1 MSISLD
7 SVQASVAQQIGSG
20 SGDAGSVQQQAQIS
34 VLKQAND
41 AQAQA
46 ALALISGVG
55 QKLDVKG

>member
-1 MSISLD
+1 MPISFD
-7 SVQASVAQQIGSG
+7 SVISSAAQQLGS
-20 SGDAGSVQQQAQIS
+20 SDAGSVQQSAQIS

-46 ALALISGVG
+46 ALALISGIG